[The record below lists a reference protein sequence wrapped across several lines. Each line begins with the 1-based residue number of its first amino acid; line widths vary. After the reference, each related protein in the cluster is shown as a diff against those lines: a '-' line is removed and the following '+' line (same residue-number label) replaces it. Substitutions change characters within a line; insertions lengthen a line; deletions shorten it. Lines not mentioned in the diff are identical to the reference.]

1 MSTVQEYTT
10 NIASAD
16 AASVGPPVRARLKW
30 FNTPKGFGFVVPE
43 DDPALDA
50 FLHITTLQRSG
61 INTLGDDA
69 CLLCHIQ
76 RGPKGAHV
84 LEILE
89 LVDAGKLPEQLK
101 NVPPQESMTIGK
113 TQRMGGEVKWYKA
126 DKGFGFV
133 VPDDGM
139 KDVFI
144 HKTCLEKNGI
154 AALEAGQRVSML
166 FRAVPKGREVVEIEI
181 IQGV

>member
-1 MSTVQEYTT
+1 MYEHTEKDLAGDMSANPSE
-10 NIASAD
+10 
-16 AASVGPPVRARLKW
+16 PPVRARLKW

-43 DDPALDA
+43 DDQTLDA

-69 CLLCHIQ
+69 CLLCYIQ

-89 LVDAGKLPEQLK
+89 LLDAGKLPEEIH
-101 NVPPQESMTIGK
+101 NTPFESMIPIGK
-113 TQRMGGEVKWYKA
+113 TQRMGGEVKWYKD

-144 HKTCLEKNGI
+144 HKTCLEKNNI
-154 AALEAGQRVSML
+154 EKLETGQRVSML

-181 IQGV
+181 VEPR

>member
-1 MSTVQEYTT
+1 MYEQANKPLAGDIEVAPS
-10 NIASAD
+10 
-16 AASVGPPVRARLKW
+16 GPPVRARLKW

-43 DDPALDA
+43 DDPTLDA

-61 INTLGDDA
+61 INALGDGA

-76 RGPKGAHV
+76 RGSKGAHV
-84 LEILE
+84 IEILE
-89 LVDAGKLPEQLK
+89 LVDAGNISEEIR
-101 NVPPQESMTIGK
+101 NIPPQNAIPIGK
-113 TQRMGGEVKWYKA
+113 TQRMGGQVKWYKD

-154 AALEAGQRVSML
+154 ERLETGQRVSML

-181 IQGV
+181 ISQS

>member
-1 MSTVQEYTT
+1 MYEPTAKGLAGQVE
-10 NIASAD
+10 ASP
-16 AASVGPPVRARLKW
+16 SGPPVRARLKW

-43 DDPALDA
+43 DEPDLDC

-61 INTLGDDA
+61 INALGDGA
-69 CLLCHIQ
+69 CLLCQIQ

-84 LEILE
+84 MEILE
-89 LVDAGKLPEQLK
+89 LVDAGNLPEQIK
-101 NVPPQESMTIGK
+101 NTPAAANMPIGK
-113 TQRMGGEVKWYKA
+113 TQRMGGQVKWYKE

-154 AALEAGQRVSML
+154 EKLETGQRVSML

-181 IQGV
+181 IAKS

>member
-1 MSTVQEYTT
+1 MFESGK
-10 NIASAD
+10 NIASD
-16 AASVGPPVRARLKW
+16 MESVPAGPPVRARLKW

-43 DDPALDA
+43 DDPTLDA
-50 FLHITTLQRSG
+50 FLHITTLQKSG
-61 INTLGDDA
+61 INALGDDA

-76 RGPKGAHV
+76 RGTKGAHV

-89 LVDAGKLPEQLK
+89 LLDAGKLPEQIR
-101 NVPPQESMTIGK
+101 NTPAHATIPIGK
-113 TQRMGGEVKWYKA
+113 TQRMGGEVKWYKE

-144 HKTCLEKNGI
+144 HKTCLEKNNI
-154 AALEAGQRVSML
+154 EKLETGQRVSML

-181 IQGV
+181 VQRT

>member
-1 MSTVQEYTT
+1 MMDMT
-10 NIASAD
+10 AHRD
-16 AASVGPPVRARLKW
+16 AVSSEPPVRARLKW

-43 DDPALDA
+43 DDQNLDA

-61 INTLGDDA
+61 INVLGDGA

-89 LVDAGKLPEQLK
+89 LVDAGQLPEQIRHM
-101 NVPPQESMTIGK
+101 PPQSGMPIGK
-113 TQRMGGEVKWYKA
+113 TQHMGGEVKWYKE

-154 AALEAGQRVSML
+154 ERLESGQRVNML
-166 FRAVPKGREVVEIEI
+166 FRAVPKGREVVELKVIA
-181 IQGV
+181 

>member
-1 MSTVQEYTT
+1 MYEQAGKQISGEREATP
-10 NIASAD
+10 S
-16 AASVGPPVRARLKW
+16 GPPVRARLKW

-43 DDPALDA
+43 DDQNLDA

-61 INTLGDDA
+61 INALGDGA
-69 CLLCHIQ
+69 CLLCYIQ

-89 LVDAGKLPEQLK
+89 LVDAGNLPEQIR
-101 NVPPQESMTIGK
+101 NTPPQAAMPIGK
-113 TQRMGGEVKWYKA
+113 TQRMGGEVKWYKE

-144 HKTCLEKNGI
+144 HKTCLEKNCI
-154 AALEAGQRVSML
+154 TKLETGQRVSML
-166 FRAVPKGREVVEIEI
+166 FRAVPKGREVVEI
-181 IQGV
+181 QVVTKT

>member
-1 MSTVQEYTT
+1 MYEYTGEDT
-10 NIASAD
+10 TAD
-16 AASVGPPVRARLKW
+16 MGATPSGPPVRARLKW

-43 DDPALDA
+43 DDVTLDA

-89 LVDAGKLPEQLK
+89 LLDAGKLPEQIR
-101 NVPPQESMTIGK
+101 NMPADATMPIGK
-113 TQRMGGEVKWYKA
+113 TQRMGGEVKWYKD

-144 HKTCLEKNGI
+144 HKTCLEKNNI
-154 AALEAGQRVSML
+154 ERLETGQRVSML
-166 FRAVPKGREVVEIEI
+166 FRAVPKGREVVELEI
-181 IQGV
+181 VQCG